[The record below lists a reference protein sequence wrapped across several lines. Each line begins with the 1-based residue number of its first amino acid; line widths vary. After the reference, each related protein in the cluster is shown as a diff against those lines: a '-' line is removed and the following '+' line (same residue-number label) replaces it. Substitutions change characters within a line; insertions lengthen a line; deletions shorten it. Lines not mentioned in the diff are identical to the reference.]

1 MVFPKGKPW
10 FYKKSSFEVDINL
23 SLISPPF
30 RHHFSFQNPQKSNNK
45 SILKRTGKMIDL
57 YVDFCSV
64 LGSNWPDFPHVF
76 RGVRGQ
82 IGFIP
87 PLGAQLSLEKSLR
100 LPLKPQK
107 PTLCRFEID
116 FCTIWLPFKGRMG
129 RFLASKRYQYSR
141 LTQRK
146 VQKISSP
153 SGRGRRLQRQHL
165 NSNRT

>member
-1 MVFPKGKPW
+1 M
-10 FYKKSSFEVDINL
+10 
-23 SLISPPF
+23 
-30 RHHFSFQNPQKSNNK
+30 
-45 SILKRTGKMIDL
+45 
-57 YVDFCSV
+57 
-64 LGSNWPDFPHVF
+64 GSNWADFPHVF
-76 RGVRGQ
+76 RGFRGQ

-87 PLGAQLSLEKSLR
+87 SLGAQLSLEKSLR

-146 VQKISSP
+146 VQKIPSP

-165 NSNRT
+165 NKQQKSRPRASPCTHGTDASGACTGGRAGVFLCCLFIVSLLNQN

>member
-1 MVFPKGKPW
+1 
-10 FYKKSSFEVDINL
+10 
-23 SLISPPF
+23 
-30 RHHFSFQNPQKSNNK
+30 
-45 SILKRTGKMIDL
+45 MIDL
-57 YVDFCSV
+57 YVDFCYV

-76 RGVRGQ
+76 RGFRGQ

-87 PLGAQLSLEKSLR
+87 PLGAQLSLEKSFG

-129 RFLASKRYQYSR
+129 RFLASKRPQYSR

-146 VQKISSP
+146 VQKIPSP

-165 NSNRT
+165 NIWCPQTSIFEKFAVISLLHYYILTLLLC

>member
-1 MVFPKGKPW
+1 
-10 FYKKSSFEVDINL
+10 
-23 SLISPPF
+23 
-30 RHHFSFQNPQKSNNK
+30 
-45 SILKRTGKMIDL
+45 MIDFC
-57 YVDFCSV
+57 VDFCSV

-76 RGVRGQ
+76 RGFRGQ

-129 RFLASKRYQYSR
+129 RFLASKRHQYSR

-146 VQKISSP
+146 VQKIPSP

-165 NSNRT
+165 NINICCHLFHYVYKKINKYISYIYL

>member
-1 MVFPKGKPW
+1 
-10 FYKKSSFEVDINL
+10 
-23 SLISPPF
+23 
-30 RHHFSFQNPQKSNNK
+30 
-45 SILKRTGKMIDL
+45 MIDL

-76 RGVRGQ
+76 RGFRGQ

-87 PLGAQLSLEKSLR
+87 PLGAQLSLERSLG

-129 RFLASKRYQYSR
+129 RFLASKRPQYSR

-146 VQKISSP
+146 VQKIPSP

-165 NSNRT
+165 NKNFWNPDIIDIHCFCKRFFLKRPTKSTGRMEENIEKPERKKRFSIKFATACFRQL